1 MGKIHF
7 LYIGNQIT
15 QKLKIDEILEFGFG
29 DPEH

>member
-1 MGKIHF
+1 MGKNNF
-7 LYIGNQIT
+7 LDIGNQIT